1 MIRDT
6 EGEGAGERAET
17 NVGTGIAGIAGIARS
32 LVRGVGL
39 STVGYFAE

>member
-17 NVGTGIAGIAGIARS
+17 NVGTGIAGIARS
-32 LVRGVGL
+32 LV
-39 STVGYFAE
+39 